1 MIGFTDRLMDEPGAG
16 VDTGLVRKLLDDV
29 VAAVPGIEHM
39 LSVTGDGLLQAA
51 SSRLPRDMADTL
63 AAVVSGLISL
73 GTSADPM
80 LNGGGLASMVVEFR
94 AGYLIV
100 MPVPDGTHL
109 AATTHNNPDLGQI
122 TFELISLAEKVG
134 KTALKVE
141 RRHG

>member
-1 MIGFTDRLMDEPGAG
+1 MTALSEQLTDEPGSA
-16 VDTGLVRKLLDDV
+16 VDTGLVLKLLDDV

-51 SSRLPRDMADTL
+51 SSDVPRDMADTL

-80 LNGGGLASMVVEFR
+80 LNGGGLASMVLEFH

-109 AATTHNNPDLGQI
+109 AATTSDNPDLGQI
-122 TFELISLAEKVG
+122 SFELMSLAERFG
-134 KTALKVE
+134 ATALRVG
-141 RRHG
+141 RRNA